1 MTKND
6 PYKQGNYETVEVVK
20 DILTTCMDCGCDKES
35 THLTGSRQ
43 CPSCHKKLV
52 TRLREIAPSKFIGKS
67 QRQVIRELYDKN
79 KDAVQI
85 TEKTKIKISYVR
97 EVISRYKRDLS
108 K

>member
-1 MTKND
+1 MM
-6 PYKQGNYETVEVVK
+6 
-20 DILTTCMDCGCDKES
+20 TTCMDCGCEKES

-67 QRQVIRELYDKN
+67 KRQVIRGLYDKN
-79 KDAVQI
+79 KDAEEI

-97 EVISRYKRDLS
+97 EVISRYKRELS

>member
-1 MTKND
+1 MM
-6 PYKQGNYETVEVVK
+6 
-20 DILTTCMDCGCDKES
+20 TTCMDCGCEKES
-35 THLTGSRQ
+35 TNETGSRQ

-52 TRLREIAPSKFIGKS
+52 TRLREIAPSEFMGKS

-85 TEKTKIKISYVR
+85 NERTKIKISYVR
-97 EVISRYKRDLS
+97 EVISKYKRELN